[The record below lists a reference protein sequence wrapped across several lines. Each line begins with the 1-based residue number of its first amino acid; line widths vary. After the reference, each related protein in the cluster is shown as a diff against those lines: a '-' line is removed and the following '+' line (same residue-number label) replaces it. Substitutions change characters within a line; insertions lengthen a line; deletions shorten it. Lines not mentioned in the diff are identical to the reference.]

1 MHRAIIVHCIDG
13 HEISKSD
20 SHRDLGIVFSAN
32 MSWSSHYDYIVSK
45 AYRALGLLRRSLYH
59 TNSVMI
65 KKIMY
70 LHIVRSCLLYCS
82 PLWRPH
88 QVYHI
93 TFLERVQRRA
103 SKFILND
110 YTMDYKSRLINLNLL
125 PLMYIY
131 ELTDILFFIKSIQI
145 PSNSFETISPDLLS
159 FSASNTR
166 LSGIK
171 LSHKS
176 SNNNTTLNSYFF
188 RLPRLWNSLP
198 VIDCSF
204 PFNIIKKKLMSFLWN
219 HFVTNFDSNNNC
231 TFHFLCPCCK
241 CIKLPKHF
249 NFTKL

>member
-1 MHRAIIVHCIDG
+1 MFIVYINDLPSAVTSSNILLFADDTKCYKAIHSLLDCHLLQLDLDSLTNWSHINHLLFKASKCNFIRFLSNSRTPERELYSIDG

-65 KKIMY
+65 KKITY

-88 QVYHI
+88 QVHRI
-93 TFLERVQRRA
+93 TFLERVQWRA

-131 ELTDILFFIKSIQI
+131 ELTNILFFIKSIQI
-145 PSNSFETISPDLLS
+145 PSNSFEIISPNLLS
-159 FSASNTR
+159 FSAS
-166 LSGIK
+166 I
-171 LSHKS
+171 
-176 SNNNTTLNSYFF
+176 
-188 RLPRLWNSLP
+188 
-198 VIDCSF
+198 
-204 PFNIIKKKLMSFLWN
+204 
-219 HFVTNFDSNNNC
+219 
-231 TFHFLCPCCK
+231 
-241 CIKLPKHF
+241 
-249 NFTKL
+249 